1 MQSVSSRIGMPLGLC
16 PRQDEGLEARDGGK
30 NRCRARRPRESR
42 PGPEGGRDREEPG
55 HSPALCCPP
64 RGNRGRSE
72 SEGSKTWSS
81 VGADWAGEGN
91 RRLLL
96 TAEN

>member
-1 MQSVSSRIGMPLGLC
+1 MRSVSSRIGMPLGLC

-64 RGNRGRSE
+64 RGN
-72 SEGSKTWSS
+72 GSKRIRGMQD
-81 VGADWAGEGN
+81 VELGGGGLGQQRQAPAAD
-91 RRLLL
+91 R
-96 TAEN
+96 